1 MSVLTFYVKIKGG
14 YNLKYQEN
22 MFKAKVNQKEN
33 EYTISFNNHEM
44 NLGNING
51 EEFVLDILKLKEG
64 SFHVLEKNKSYNIE
78 LVSANYDEKQMVLLV
93 NGTKYTV
100 NLRDKYDE
108 LLTSLGMDKLLNT
121 KLNELKAPMPGL
133 VLDIFVT
140 PGTAVKKGDPVI
152 VLEAMKMEN
161 VLKAAGDG
169 VVKKIAVEK
178 KQAVEKNQLLISFE

>member
-1 MSVLTFYVKIKGG
+1 
-14 YNLKYQEN
+14 

-140 PGTAVKKGDPVI
+140 PGTAVKKGDPII

>member
-1 MSVLTFYVKIKGG
+1 ML
-14 YNLKYQEN
+14 
-22 MFKAKVNQKEN
+22 KAKVNNQEK
-33 EYTISFNNHEM
+33 EYTIEFENREM
-44 NLGNING
+44 NSGSIDGDKFL
-51 EEFVLDILKLKEG
+51 LDILKSKEG
-64 SFHVLEKNKSYNIE
+64 SFHVLDNNKSYNIE
-78 LVSANYDEKQMVLLV
+78 VVSTNYEEKQMVLLV
-93 NGTKYTV
+93 NGNKYTV

-108 LLTSLGMDKLLNT
+108 LLKSLGMDKLMAG
-121 KLNELKAPMPGL
+121 KVNELKAPMPGL

>member
-1 MSVLTFYVKIKGG
+1 ML
-14 YNLKYQEN
+14 
-22 MFKAKVNQKEN
+22 KAKVNNQEK
-33 EYTISFNNHEM
+33 EYTIEFDNHEM
-44 NLGNING
+44 NSGSING
-51 EEFVLDILKLKEG
+51 EKFLLDIFKSKEG
-64 SFHVLEKNKSYNIE
+64 SYHVLENNKGYNIE
-78 LVSANYDEKQMVLLV
+78 LVSANYEEKQVVLLV
-93 NGTKYTV
+93 NGNKYNV

-108 LLTSLGMDKLLNT
+108 LLKSLGMDKLMAG
-121 KLNELKAPMPGL
+121 KVNELKAPMPGL

-140 PGTAVKKGDPVI
+140 PGSVVKKGDPVI

>member
-1 MSVLTFYVKIKGG
+1 ML
-14 YNLKYQEN
+14 
-22 MFKAKVNQKEN
+22 KAKVNNQEK
-33 EYTISFNNHEM
+33 EYTIEFENREM
-44 NLGNING
+44 NSGSIDG
-51 EEFVLDILKLKEG
+51 EKFLLDILKSKDG
-64 SFHVLEKNKSYNIE
+64 SFHVLENNKGYNIE
-78 LVSANYDEKQMVLLV
+78 LIAANYEEKQVVLSV
-93 NGTKYTV
+93 NGNKYTV

-108 LLTSLGMDKLLNT
+108 LLKSLGMDKLMAG
-121 KLNELKAPMPGL
+121 KVNELKAPMPGL

-140 PGTAVKKGDPVI
+140 PGSIVKKGDPVI